1 MRLINL
7 SKQFRSSEVVSKRAK
22 LRRHLKRMLLLSLS
36 IALVVGL
43 MFSPVFSLKNVNI
56 VGANHVDVKA
66 IENGLS
72 DKMEKNLIF
81 LNKSEILTNIL
92 KYPYVKEAQIAKRPL
107 HTLVIT
113 LEERVPLA
121 ILVTDEVSYII
132 DKEAN
137 LLQVKQDSDV
147 FDLPIISGVAL
158 KNDEKLGETVKNDEV
173 ILAAK
178 LINENKE
185 SISEFI
191 QEINVKNRHDI
202 LLYTTQGIE
211 VRFGDE
217 KHSAERLKKLFDII
231 EQVVLPRSL
240 NGKIEYVDMRY
251 LSGPVIKM
259 KTESKTLTNDA
270 LPIAQAP

>member
-7 SKQFRSSEVVSKRAK
+7 SKQFRSNEVVSKRAK

-56 VGANHVDVKA
+56 VGANHVDAKA
-66 IENGLS
+66 IENDLS

>member
-7 SKQFRSSEVVSKRAK
+7 SKQFRSNEVVSKRAK
-22 LRRHLKRMLLLSLS
+22 LRWHLKRMLLLSLS

-56 VGANHVDVKA
+56 VGANHVDAKA

-173 ILAAK
+173 VLAAK

>member
-7 SKQFRSSEVVSKRAK
+7 SKQLESNEFSSNKSN
-22 LRRHLKRMLLLSLS
+22 LKRHFKRMIMLSLS
-36 IALVVGL
+36 VALVVGL

-56 VGANHVDVKA
+56 VGANHVDAKA

-72 DKMEKNLIF
+72 DKMGKNLIF
-81 LNKSEILTNIL
+81 LNKSEILANIL
-92 KYPYVKEAQIAKRPL
+92 TYPYVKEAKIAKRPL

-147 FDLPIISGVAL
+147 FDLPIISGVTL
-158 KNDEKLGETVKNDEV
+158 KNGEKLGETIKNDE
-173 ILAAK
+173 ISLATK
-178 LINENKE
+178 LIHENKE

-259 KTESKTLTNDA
+259 KTERKVLKGDA

>member
-7 SKQFRSSEVVSKRAK
+7 SKQFRSNEVVSKRAK

-56 VGANHVDVKA
+56 VGANHVDAKA

-173 ILAAK
+173 VLAAK

>member
-7 SKQFRSSEVVSKRAK
+7 SKQFRSNEVVSKRAK

>member
-7 SKQFRSSEVVSKRAK
+7 SKQFRSNEVVSKRAK

-173 ILAAK
+173 VLAAK

>member
-7 SKQFRSSEVVSKRAK
+7 SKQFRSNEVVSKRAK

-56 VGANHVDVKA
+56 VGANHVDAKA

>member
-7 SKQFRSSEVVSKRAK
+7 SKQFRSNEVVSKRAK

-158 KNDEKLGETVKNDEV
+158 KNNEKLGETVKNDEV

>member
-1 MRLINL
+1 MRLIKL
-7 SKQFRSSEVVSKRAK
+7 SNEQENKKKSLKRKK
-22 LRRHLKRMLLLSLS
+22 LSQHFKRMLILSLS
-36 IALVVGL
+36 TALVVGVML
-43 MFSPVFSLKNVNI
+43 SPLFSLKTVNI
-56 VGANHVDVKA
+56 VGANYSDAKA
-66 IENGLS
+66 IEKSLAEEMG
-72 DKMEKNLIF
+72 KNLIF
-81 LNKSEILTNIL
+81 LNKAKVSQDVENH
-92 KYPYVKEAQIAKRPL
+92 PYVKLAQVAKRPL

-132 DKEAN
+132 DKEGY
-137 LLQVKQDSDV
+137 LLQVKQDGDS
-147 FDLPIISGVAL
+147 FDLPIISGVSL
-158 KNDEKLGETVKNDEV
+158 ENNEKLGDKVKSTKLS
-173 ILAAK
+173 LAIK
-178 LINENKE
+178 LISENSE
-185 SISEFI
+185 AISEFI
-191 QEINVKNRHDI
+191 QEINLKNRHDI

-217 KHSAERLKKLFDII
+217 TNVAERLKKLFDII

-259 KTESKTLTNDA
+259 KTETKTLTGDA